1 MSALGAPGRR
11 TVDGAANTDR
21 EPMALDSQPTTAG
34 SGDVVTTTTA
44 ESYRTTIDAGGFP
57 LIADEPGPTAST
69 GGPDPYDYLLVSLGA
84 CTGMTLR
91 MYAARKKWPLES
103 VTVRMRHGRK
113 HADDCEHCEAPG
125 ANLAQV
131 QREIELVG
139 ALDSAQRARLMEIAD
154 MCPVHRSLEAG
165 FRITSTLVDPG
176 SAQPGS
182 GRTAGA

>member
-1 MSALGAPGRR
+1 
-11 TVDGAANTDR
+11 
-21 EPMALDSQPTTAG
+21 MALPSKPTTAG

-44 ESYRTTIDAGGFP
+44 KSYRTTIDAGGFP
-57 LIADEPGPTAST
+57 LVADEPDASASN

-113 HADDCEHCEAPG
+113 HAEDCEHCETPG
-125 ANLAQV
+125 SNLAQV

-139 ALDSAQRARLMEIAD
+139 ALDAAQRKRLMEIAD

-176 SAQPGS
+176 SAPSGA
-182 GRTAGA
+182 GRTASA